1 MRHSHLRAL
10 AACGLLLA
18 CSPEAA
24 PNGSEAAQAPAEAP
38 APEPLPPVTPPAPGT
53 PGGLPDDRTP
63 ISEAPFTPD
72 SAQGAAN
79 VVQTYYAL
87 IGEGKYAEARR
98 LWSDGGKAS
107 GVDEAAF
114 AKGFEGFTE
123 YRAQIGAPGGIEGAA
138 GSLYVEVPVVLYG
151 RLKTGA
157 AFNSRG
163 TAVLRR
169 VNNVPGAT
177 PEQLRWHI
185 ARIDPVPAV
194 PRP

>member
-38 APEPLPPVTPPAPGT
+38 ALEPLPPVSPPAPGT
-53 PGGLPDDRTP
+53 LGGLPEDRTP

-107 GVDEAAF
+107 GADEAAF

-123 YRAQIGAPGGIEGAA
+123 YHAQVGAPGGIEGAA

-151 RLKTGA
+151 RLKSGA

-169 VNNVPGAT
+169 VNGVPGAT

-185 ARIDPVPAV
+185 ARIDPVAAV
-194 PRP
+194 PKP